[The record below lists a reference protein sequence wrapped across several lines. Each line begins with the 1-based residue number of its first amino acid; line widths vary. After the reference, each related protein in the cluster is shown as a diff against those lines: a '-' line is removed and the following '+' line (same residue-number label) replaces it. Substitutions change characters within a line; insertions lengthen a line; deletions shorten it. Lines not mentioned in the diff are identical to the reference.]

1 MSDKIQGK
9 WIKMSDSA
17 RITIRLSKDAAERLQ
32 KLVEEG
38 EYKNLSDVVRAAIEE
53 FLGLKFSPQSV
64 ERVRVDL
71 PKKTVR
77 MLESLVESGEVEA
90 VSLDDAIRMAV
101 KEYVRRIISEAAQE
115 EINEEIKKIK
125 EEAGAGE

>member
-1 MSDKIQGK
+1 
-9 WIKMSDSA
+9 MSDSA
-17 RITIRLSKDAAERLQ
+17 RITIRLSKDAADKLQ

-53 FLGLKFSPQSV
+53 FLDLKFSPQSV

-71 PKKTVR
+71 PKKTVNI
-77 MLESLVESGEVEA
+77 LLNLVESGEVEA

-101 KEYVRRIISEAAQE
+101 KEYVRKIISEAAQE
-115 EINEEIKKIK
+115 EIGEEIKKIK